1 MEPSEY
7 AEFYDDLRRVLAGRG
22 LGWVA
27 EQVEA
32 ALALETDNPEQSP
45 EDRAARR
52 LEALLDGVE
61 RVFAEAYSV
70 NAAAFEGLSSLAGS
84 EIVSVAFV
92 EGPGEGPDAEREVY
106 RVDRGVVDGQGGP
119 LAELREA
126 LEELRAEV
134 RRGRG

>member
-1 MEPSEY
+1 MEPSEF
-7 AEFYDDLRRVLAGRG
+7 AEFYDDLRRMLAGFG
-22 LGWVA
+22 LGWIA
-27 EQVEA
+27 DQVEA

-70 NAAAFEGLSSLAGS
+70 SAAAFEGLSSLAGS

-92 EGPGEGPDAEREVY
+92 EGSGEGPDAEREVY
-106 RVDRGVVDGQGGP
+106 RVDHRMVDGQGGP

-126 LEELRAEV
+126 LEELRAEIW
-134 RRGRG
+134 RGRG